1 MVSCGECKSCGLR
14 YGESIVVKV
23 ELPPPSPE
31 TEPDDE
37 LEDENWGKEE
47 KSEDLATVKLPK
59 R

>member
-1 MVSCGECKSCGLR
+1 MFPKYCGLR

-37 LEDENWGKEE
+37 LEDDSWGKEE